1 MGHLSICGTSGQCEL
16 LAEEGEKTNLVINN
30 AGSDKIQRV
39 IIKIIIVMMNK
50 KISMI
55 MTAMNDGDGDHD
67 DHHYDDHTTNIML
80 GR

>member
-1 MGHLSICGTSGQCEL
+1 MVGYLSICGTSGQGEL
-16 LAEEGEKTNLVINN
+16 LAEEGEKTNLVI
-30 AGSDKIQRV
+30 KMLMV
-39 IIKIIIVMMNK
+39 IMVNK

-55 MTAMNDGDGDHD
+55 MTAMNDGDSDHD